1 MEENALQLINRT
13 SLQNLLGFITNPS
26 SVNLRLLIP
35 APALF
40 AVADH
45 EFNEKIAQID
55 PTTLG
60 VFQWIYIRAFV
71 VLHQLTGQGSAPMGT
86 IVRHVDEYQKVLICQ
101 KSQ

>member
-13 SLQNLLGFITNPS
+13 GLRNLHGFILNPC

-45 EFNEKIAQID
+45 EFNKIAEID
-55 PTTLG
+55 PTTLE
-60 VFQWIYIRAFV
+60 VFRWIYIRAFV
-71 VLHQLTGQGSAPMGT
+71 VLHQLMGQGSAPMGT
-86 IVRHVDEYQKVLICQ
+86 IAHRVDEYQKVLMCQ
-101 KSQ
+101 KPW